1 MMSAL
6 LLGLL
11 LILLALVTYQIRMSR
26 RVNEK
31 LMKLIAPERDIRRIA
46 KNQREEAWQHYRQ
59 GEFYSQLIHF
69 LKLSAPIPSTRS
81 WAASPDVLLTL
92 FEIAQRTT
100 PRVILD
106 LGSGMS
112 TLVLAKSAPQAKI
125 ISVDNSEEYAEK
137 TRKLLAAHAITNVEI
152 RVAPLTA
159 HHSGVEWY
167 DTSVLGDISEIDL
180 LFIDGPPGS
189 KNNQARLPAVAEC
202 LKKLKA
208 NAVIVID
215 DAARDGERAMAEK
228 FAQALP
234 THTLEFLP
242 HEKGTAIIAPR

>member
-1 MMSAL
+1 MSAL

-137 TRKLLAAHAITNVEI
+137 TRKLLAAHGITNVEI

>member
-1 MMSAL
+1 M
-6 LLGLL
+6 GLL
-11 LILLALVTYQIRMSR
+11 LILVLSVMYLIRISR
-26 RVNEK
+26 VINGK
-31 LMKLIAPERDIRRIA
+31 LSKLTSPERDIRRIA

-137 TRKLLAAHAITNVEI
+137 TRKLLAAHGITNVEI

>member
-1 MMSAL
+1 
-6 LLGLL
+6 
-11 LILLALVTYQIRMSR
+11 MSR

-31 LMKLIAPERDIRRIA
+31 LIKLIAPERDIRRIA

-189 KNNQARLPAVAEC
+189 KNNQARLPAVVEC

-215 DAARDGERAMAEK
+215 DAARDGERSMAEK

>member
-1 MMSAL
+1 
-6 LLGLL
+6 
-11 LILLALVTYQIRMSR
+11 MSR

-137 TRKLLAAHAITNVEI
+137 TRKLLAAHGITNVEI

>member
-1 MMSAL
+1 
-6 LLGLL
+6 
-11 LILLALVTYQIRMSR
+11 MSR

-46 KNQREEAWQHYRQ
+46 KNQREEARQHYRQ